1 MYRWIVT
8 IAVVLTALAAGAWK
22 AHHSGIVK
30 GRAEVQADWD
40 RAKLQAIEKRELNR
54 DTARK
59 VEIRY
64 VDREI
69 VRTEYLTATKEEMR
83 HETANLES
91 CRLDAGDIGLLN
103 KAASTARQ
111 D

>member
-8 IAVVLTALAAGAWK
+8 IGIVVVLLAAGLWK

-40 RAKLQAIEKRELNR
+40 RAKLQAIEKREINR
-54 DTARK
+54 NTARK
-59 VEIRY
+59 AEIRY
-64 VDREI
+64 VDRET
-69 VRTEYLTATKEEMR
+69 VRTEYLTTTKEELH
-83 HETANLES
+83 HESQNLES

-103 KAASTARQ
+103 KASSSARE

>member
-8 IAVVLTALAAGAWK
+8 IGIVILLLAAGAWK

-40 RAKLQAIEKRELNR
+40 RANFQAIEKREVNR
-54 DTARK
+54 DAARAAE
-59 VEIRY
+59 VRY
-64 VDREI
+64 VDREKI
-69 VRTEYLTATKEEMR
+69 RVEYLTTTKEELR
-83 HETANLES
+83 HESQNLES
-91 CRLDAGDIGLLN
+91 CRLDAGDISLLN
-103 KAASTARQ
+103 KAAGAARQ